1 MAKTYKDPYREYTD
15 ATDVG
20 ADQLLLSA
28 DKQAGISQAKLDWQK
43 ASEAGDQAGMDSAHQ
58 RAEAIRA
65 QAGYS
70 GGANGGAYNQFAD
83 SGAHMSGTH
92 MSSPRWTPT
101 YEKERADTLSQ
112 LQSRKPFSYDPEKDP
127 TYQQYKAQYERGAQ
141 KSMQDTMGQV
151 MARTGGLAS
160 SFAQTAGQQSYN
172 AAMAQLADKVPELR
186 QLAYQM
192 YMDEGNRL
200 RSDLQM
206 YDSLDSSDA
215 ARWQATVLSPF
226 QSDRAYAL
234 DVDNTLY
241 NRGQKEREWAFKEDE
256 RDYTREQDAWERTFK
271 EDERDYTRKREE
283 TLDQAAKDK
292 ALAELLAG
300 GGNYSGY
307 EGLYGLSPEDAAA
320 LGALWSEDRDYAKR
334 DADLDLLYKQAQ
346 ITAANRSNRGSGGG
360 GGGGGSQTGD
370 PLDMIRNMSESE
382 AKRALLGMGLPQWQ
396 VNEYMA
402 LWKGGQIPPGTA
414 LSGKAATWENELA
427 AIEDKWSENPK
438 VMMGK
443 VLDVVEK
450 AQRQGLS
457 DEQARRILARY
468 GMGG

>member
-20 ADQLLLSA
+20 ADQLLLST
-28 DKQAGISQAKLDWQK
+28 DQQAGISQAKLDWQK
-43 ASEAGDQAGMDSAHQ
+43 ASEAGDRAGMDSAHQ

-70 GGANGGAYNQFAD
+70 GGANGGAYNQFASE

-112 LQSRKPFSYDPEKDP
+112 LQNRQPFSYDPEKDP
-127 TYQQYKAQYERGAQ
+127 TYQQYKAQYERGAS

-192 YMDEGNRL
+192 YMNEGNQL

-241 NRGQKEREWAFKEDE
+241 NRGRDALSDQRYEQEYADKRADVGREWAYKE
-256 RDYTREQDAWERTFK
+256 RQDQEAR
-271 EDERDYTRKREE
+271 
-283 TLDQAAKDK
+283 DK
-292 ALAELLAG
+292 ALADLLAS

-307 EGLYGLSPEDAAA
+307 GFLGLSPEDAAA

-334 DADLDLLYKQAQ
+334 DADLDLISKQLGIDLTRKQ
-346 ITAANRSNRGSGGG
+346 IANYGKDAYRRTEDTPTPPKPREPKEEMTPSTYSSFKGQVTNMLRN
-360 GGGGGSQTGD
+360 GSQATAVA
-370 PLDMIRNMSESE
+370 LIKKNES
-382 AKRALLGMGLPQWQ
+382 
-396 VNEYMA
+396 V
-402 LWKGGQIPPGTA
+402 
-414 LSGKAATWENELA
+414 LSDDAFNEL
-427 AIEDKWSENPK
+427 
-438 VMMGK
+438 
-443 VLDVVEK
+443 EK
-450 AQRQGLS
+450 LF
-457 DEQARRILARY
+457 EQY
-468 GMGG
+468 GYELE

>member
-43 ASEAGDQAGMDSAHQ
+43 ASEAGDRAGMDSAHQ

-70 GGANGGAYNQFAD
+70 GGANGGAYNQFASD

-101 YEKERADTLSQ
+101 YEKERSAALSQ

-215 ARWQATVLSPF
+215 SRWQATVLSPF

-241 NRGQKEREWAFKEDE
+241 NRGRDALSDQRYEQEYADKRADVGREWAYKE
-256 RDYTREQDAWERTFK
+256 RQDQEAR
-271 EDERDYTRKREE
+271 
-283 TLDQAAKDK
+283 DK
-292 ALAELLAG
+292 ALADLLAS

-307 EGLYGLSPEDAAA
+307 GFLGLSPEDAAA

-334 DADLDLLYKQAQ
+334 DADLDLISKQLGIDLTRKQ
-346 ITAANRSNRGSGGG
+346 IANYGKDAYRRTEDTPTPPEEEEPRDPMPPAIYTGLTQRVKTML
-360 GGGGGSQTGD
+360 SQGD
-370 PLDMIRNMSESE
+370 RNGAIMFVYANIAKLSEE
-382 AKRALLGMGLPQWQ
+382 QTKELTKLLG
-396 VNEYMA
+396 
-402 LWKGGQIPPGTA
+402 
-414 LSGKAATWENELA
+414 
-427 AIEDKWSENPK
+427 
-438 VMMGK
+438 
-443 VLDVVEK
+443 LD
-450 AQRQGLS
+450 Q
-457 DEQARRILARY
+457 
-468 GMGG
+468 